1 MNSGELL
8 PRRHINVDAL
18 ASNKPTIDG
27 RNTTIAIWD
36 TGVDPTADGLQ
47 VTSDG
52 KPKIIDM
59 IDASGSGDVKMTEK
73 RYIDLRSREIT
84 TLTGRKVTV
93 PQHWNPPDGLV
104 RLGVKLTSELF
115 PRPLIQRLRS
125 EEKDNFWRPFM
136 RQLAATVAEDV
147 IDTQT
152 ALSELQS
159 SDSNLLDGDSDGSVK
174 RENADK
180 SKKTQCDSTNDSP
193 MSIFVPIMQHQLK
206 TGARLLEESLTT
218 LDRHY
223 SPQDMVFDCFVFH
236 NGSHWVGC
244 VDTSPYETGK
254 TLADMPLLADYSH
267 GRQYA
272 CFGNDT
278 QLFYTVKIFNHGKLL
293 QIVTNDSGH
302 GTHVAAMAA
311 AYFPSDLNNVHNL
324 FSGQNRNGVAPGAQ
338 IVSIK
343 ISDSRLGSM
352 ETGISLLRAIRWTV
366 ELKCDV
372 VNYSFGEYC
381 VWPNV
386 GRVCKHLSELMHAH
400 GVVMVASGGNNGPG
414 LGTVGCPGGV
424 VEGLIGVAPLVFPD
438 MMLSLYSQPVEITD
452 LCDASV
458 DEDPSNY
465 ATNTSDL
472 FTATSDIQVIKQV
485 PQPAAYTWGS
495 RGPTV
500 DGALGLCVAAPG
512 AANTSV
518 AGWQLRPSALL
529 NGSSMSAPLVAG
541 GVALLLS
548 GLREQGGQFGP
559 SISIPPSLV
568 RLAISNTAIPIKHLS
583 LFDQGCGLLQVDKA
597 LDYLKRVLSHINE
610 PATNGPDMTL
620 DQISGNSERSMDHTM
635 LERLPNPATY
645 SLDDPKIVFGWRLRC
660 TVTGPNCS
668 GSDRGIWLRRGWIPR
683 PVSGRPGQQSLPILR
698 FTVHIGLEF
707 DQCVPPEFRRRLEV
721 HLKIKVDTTA
731 QGRASTSLSWLQVA
745 SFVSVTSLG
754 RDISLVLDPNKC
766 WPLPTMEDITTG
778 VVEPERIVRRHTVS
792 QEGTLL
798 TNSPLSPLTSMN
810 PTPLKSCEPF
820 VTILRFEDETRP
832 DMGSLA
838 LIPIII
844 HNPIR
849 LPLSR
854 GLEHPRLS
862 ISDRFDSSHKVRRWF
877 IYIPTGATA
886 GVLRLS
892 RLDQNDTLC
901 EFKVTVSFPQP
912 RSGLT
917 AGQQEVTWPLLNLNR
932 CGQGGTTLGR
942 QRGVTGKRVGDDFEG
957 ASQLAFPICWE
968 SDYMELTIA
977 QHWGLEAPA
986 VLIGELYFRGLEPSQ
1001 RQISMSSSDH
1011 YVRLVLRSNFATE
1024 DLSPNI
1030 NLSHWVLPVRPSESK
1045 IFYLGHGQNEVLLT
1059 GRGCYALRLV
1069 YFFHCPFKYSLTQ
1082 FELPWL
1088 HELLYESDYLL
1099 QLYHLYDSRGRFLGA
1114 GDFDMKRPKRPKF
1127 AQSLD
1132 KGDYKV
1138 VVQICHETGPNLNGA
1153 GVKTSADTSVG
1164 AGNEMAD
1171 DRISGGAGGGALS
1184 GDTLSP
1190 LERLRQ
1196 HCAVVR
1202 FRLPGPGQSD
1212 SPAEKRT
1219 TGKSNIPVSF
1229 EFSAF
1234 PFSLGLN
1241 GAKPCS
1247 ALDSIPCGPPKA
1259 TTLKFHRASNPT
1271 HENVAKRF
1279 EEMFVVDESSRRCP
1293 CLPTSL
1299 CANESTGLYIGL
1311 SEQRYPAYTV
1321 PGSYFTG
1328 TIGFYNSDLLQH
1340 VVTYPFRLVVDT
1352 LPHSS
1357 SSSPKRTESD
1367 RGNRLQVG
1375 KLGLSEEDFAWL
1387 RPLNAWLLGDRDNI
1401 SISNEVIPEADDQ
1414 VTVPAEHKDSEII
1427 DEDVSCPPSG
1437 ELFQTTKRSNLRP
1450 TSASS
1455 SGADDLN
1462 EMNEVPLAKC
1472 NGSMEDN
1479 ANKTDHHWN
1488 TETDEISAPKD
1499 SIGTVSKATMNI
1511 DVGSDPIVDGNEGR
1525 NASTHTTRGGRS
1537 LNIKLNPRSLRRN
1550 SATRS
1555 LSYQLA
1561 SVHGRLVSLDTP
1573 LTYRDKFPDQQ
1584 ALRKNRAYIW
1594 AKADKLISGHILDAD
1609 KAILDPDELDS
1620 LVTDDQGF
1628 FHHLLTM
1635 RLVSSQSS
1643 GTTGSESQR
1652 RASTISAASNGN
1664 NLNNGSVISTES
1676 ATRPVTPISLPAPQT
1691 PEDLRA
1697 SSESLS
1703 GQPSKLKRDEKV
1715 TFSYLELKLR
1725 LLDTLARYG
1734 RLLCERVLMTSAG
1747 MPDSSNSYA
1756 SSVTDPNRGI
1766 HSDLPVP
1773 FGWSL
1778 QHWLCQTLSNSTD
1791 THHPIKSDGTH
1802 TGNALPE
1809 CHDTLRQINRRLIQ
1823 QITLSTS
1830 GTNSIGEAVRV
1841 GTHALPTWLVVSG
1854 LRDLQLDESEA
1865 KGTDE
1870 SRILGSV
1877 GGRIMI
1883 FFLLYAIAE
1892 NEYAHALRMLT
1903 RIAYQTEEPPTG
1915 ALNGPIACGVV
1926 ASMGSVRPVIA
1937 SSSGTSAT
1945 SRQGYRWMVWLL
1957 HRMGWTELAGFL
1969 HQQMPLIW
1977 PKRDYSILADV

>member
-1 MNSGELL
+1 MNTGELL
-8 PRRHINVDAL
+8 PRHHINVDVL
-18 ASNKPTIDG
+18 ASNNPTVDG

-47 VTSDG
+47 ITSDG

-59 IDASGSGDVKMTEK
+59 IDASGSGDVKMTGK

-84 TLTGRKVTV
+84 TLTGRRVTV

-104 RLGVKLTSELF
+104 RLGVKLASELF

-125 EEKDNFWRPFM
+125 EEKENFWRPFM
-136 RQLAATVAEDV
+136 RHLAATVAEDV

-159 SDSNLLDGDSDGSVK
+159 SDSNLQDGNADGNMK

-180 SKKTQCDSTNDSP
+180 SKKTQCDSINESP
-193 MSIFVPIMQHQLK
+193 MHQLK

-267 GRQYA
+267 GHQHA
-272 CFGNDT
+272 CFGSDT

-311 AYFPSDLNNVHNL
+311 AYFPCDQKTVHSSL
-324 FSGQNRNGVAPGAQ
+324 SGQNRNGVAPGAQ

-400 GVVMVASGGNNGPG
+400 GVVMVASGGNNGPS

-438 MMLSLYSQPVEITD
+438 MMLALYSQPVEITD
-452 LCDASV
+452 LCDADV

-465 ATNTSDL
+465 ATSTSDL
-472 FTATSDIQVIKQV
+472 FTATSDIQVVKQV

-518 AGWQLRPSALL
+518 AGWQMRPSALL
-529 NGSSMSAPLVAG
+529 NGSSMSAPLVTG

-548 GLREQGGQFGP
+548 GLREQGDQFGP
-559 SISIPPSLV
+559 SIRIPPSLV

-610 PATNGPDMTL
+610 PSTNGPDMTINH
-620 DQISGNSERSMDHTM
+620 ISGNSECSMNHTM
-635 LERLPNPATY
+635 LDRLPNPATY
-645 SLDDPKIVFGWRLRC
+645 SLDDPKIMFGWRLRC
-660 TVTGPNCS
+660 TVTGPGCS

-683 PVSGRPGQQSLPILR
+683 PVLGRPGQQSFPILR

-721 HLKIKVDTTA
+721 HLKIKVDNTA
-731 QGRASTSLSWLQVA
+731 QGRASTGLSWLQVA

-754 RDISLVLDPNKC
+754 RDISLVMDPNKC
-766 WPLPTMEDITTG
+766 WPSPPIQDIATD
-778 VVEPERIVRRHTVS
+778 VVEPERIVHKHTVS

-798 TNSPLSPLTSMN
+798 TNSPSSPLTSTN
-810 PTPLKSCEPF
+810 PAPFKSCEPF

-838 LIPIII
+838 LIPIVI
-844 HNPIR
+844 HNPIQ

-877 IYIPTGATA
+877 INIPTGATA

-1001 RQISMSSSDH
+1001 RQISMCSSDH
-1011 YVRLVLRSNFATE
+1011 YIRLVLRSNFATE

-1030 NLSHWVLPVRPSESK
+1030 SLSHWVLPVRPSESK

-1069 YFFHCPFKYSLTQ
+1069 YVFHCPFKYSLTQ

-1153 GVKTSADTSVG
+1153 GNKTSADTSVG
-1164 AGNEMAD
+1164 AGNALAD
-1171 DRISGGAGGGALS
+1171 DRVSGGVGGGALS

-1219 TGKSNIPVSF
+1219 AGKSNIPVSF

-1247 ALDSIPCGPPKA
+1247 ALDSIPYNPPKA
-1259 TTLKFHRASNPT
+1259 TTLRFDRANNST
-1271 HENVAKRF
+1271 HENVAKHF
-1279 EEMFVVDESSRRCP
+1279 EGMFIVDESSRRCS

-1299 CANESTGLYIGL
+1299 CANESTGLCIGL

-1321 PGSYFTG
+1321 PGSHFTG

-1340 VVTYPFRLVVDT
+1340 VVTYPFRLVVDN

-1357 SSSPKRTESD
+1357 SSSPKRADSD
-1367 RGNRLQVG
+1367 RGNRLQVS

-1387 RPLNAWLLGDRDNI
+1387 RPLNAWLLGDKDNI
-1401 SISNEVIPEADDQ
+1401 SISNEVIPEADEQ
-1414 VTVPAEHKDSEII
+1414 AMVPVEHKDSEIT
-1427 DEDVSCPPSG
+1427 DDGVSCPASG
-1437 ELFQTTKRSNLRP
+1437 ELFQTTERNNVRP

-1455 SGADDLN
+1455 SAADGLN
-1462 EMNEVPLAKC
+1462 EMDEVPLTKC
-1472 NGSMEDN
+1472 NGSMEDDT
-1479 ANKTDHHWN
+1479 NKTDHDWN
-1488 TETDEISAPKD
+1488 TQTDELSAPKD
-1499 SIGTVSKATMNI
+1499 TVGTVSKATMKI
-1511 DVGSDPIVDGNEGR
+1511 DVGSDPTVDGNEGC
-1525 NASTHTTRGGRS
+1525 NNSTPTTRGNRS
-1537 LNIKLNPRSLRRN
+1537 LNIKLNPRSVRRN

-1561 SVHGRLVSLDTP
+1561 SVHGQLVSLDTP
-1573 LTYRDKFPDQQ
+1573 LAYRDKFPDRQ
-1584 ALRKNRAYIW
+1584 ALHKNRAYVW

-1609 KAILDPDELDS
+1609 KAILDPNELDS

-1643 GTTGSESQR
+1643 STTGSESRR
-1652 RASTISAASNGN
+1652 RASTLSAASNGN

-1676 ATRPVTPISLPAPQT
+1676 APRPVTPNSLPAPQA

-1703 GQPSKLKRDEKV
+1703 GQSSKLKRDEKV

-1747 MPDSSNSYA
+1747 MPDSSNSNA
-1756 SSVTDPNRGI
+1756 SSATDPNRGI
-1766 HSDLPVP
+1766 HSDLPTP

-1778 QHWLCQTLSNSTD
+1778 QHWLCQILPNSNDS
-1791 THHPIKSDGTH
+1791 HHPINNDGTH
-1802 TGNALPE
+1802 TGGALPE

-1841 GTHALPTWLVVSG
+1841 GAHALPAWLVVSG
-1854 LRDLQLDESEA
+1854 LRDLQLDESEP
-1865 KGTDE
+1865 KGADE

-1883 FFLLYAIAE
+1883 FFLLYALAE

-1915 ALNGPIACGVV
+1915 ALNGSINCGSVT
-1926 ASMGSVRPVIA
+1926 SMGSVRSVIA

-1977 PKRDYSILADV
+1977 PKRDYSLLADV